1 MANVEVSDIA
11 LYDPIVINNTA
22 SNGGRMSTNKNMSGL
37 TNKRWEGID
46 PDLAIAGA
54 VLPRKGFFKNENT
67 LDFPA
72 RNIRISLFKPVP
84 GDIKL
89 FLIAGTQT
97 DIQSGIGSTKFGCG
111 LLDSNVSAGASSID
125 VLVEDG
131 TDILFRDGDEIVI
144 TDRPVRTIVGGGN
157 LEHHVVDGTPTI
169 SGDVVTITLTGTLAN
184 DYSASNTVVM
194 SLLPLG
200 DLKTSID
207 TPVVSSAAGTFDTA
221 EMTAHNV
228 GGLYET
234 WTFTFTSATAF
245 TCAGDTLGSVGTGN
259 IGSIFAPNN
268 PAFGSPYYTV
278 NPAAWGGT
286 YQSGD
291 TVTVLTGPA
300 AKGFWES
307 LVIPAGAS
315 DIQGFTRSLWAF
327 GNG

>member
-11 LYDPIVINNTA
+11 LYDPVVINNTA
-22 SNGGRMSTNKNMSGL
+22 SNGGRMSTAKNMAGL
-37 TNKRWEGID
+37 TNKRWEGVD

-54 VLPRKGFFKNENT
+54 VLSRKGFLKNENALNLT
-67 LDFPA
+67 A
-72 RNIRISLFKPVP
+72 KNMRVSLWKPVP

-89 FLIAGTQT
+89 FLIPGTQT

-131 TDILFRDGDEIVI
+131 ADILFRDGDEIVI
-144 TDRPVRTIVGGGN
+144 TDRPVRTIIGGGN
-157 LEHHVVDGTPTI
+157 LEHHVVSGTPTI
-169 SGDVVTITLTGTLAN
+169 SGDVVTITLSGTLAN
-184 DYSASNTVVM
+184 GYSASNTVVM
-194 SLLPLG
+194 SLLQLG
-200 DLKTSID
+200 DLKTSIG
-207 TPVVSSAAGTFDTA
+207 TPVVSSAAGTFDA
-221 EMTAHNV
+221 GEMTAHNI
-228 GGLYET
+228 GGMYET

-245 TCAGDTLGSVGTGN
+245 TCVGDTLISVSTGN

-268 PAFGSPYYTV
+268 PAFGSPYMTV

-286 YQSGD
+286 YQAGD

-300 AKGFWES
+300 AGGFWES
-307 LVIPAGAS
+307 LVIPVGAT
-315 DIQGFTRSLWAF
+315 DIQGFTRALWAF